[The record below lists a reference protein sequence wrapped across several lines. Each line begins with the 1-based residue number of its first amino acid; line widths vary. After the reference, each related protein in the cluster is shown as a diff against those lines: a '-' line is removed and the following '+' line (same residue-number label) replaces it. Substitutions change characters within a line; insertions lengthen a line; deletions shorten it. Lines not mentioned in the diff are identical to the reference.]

1 MLSYDAYKVGR
12 TGFGGER
19 DDYHADFRTAQN
31 GIGCLARL
39 SGATRFT
46 EKY

>member
-1 MLSYDAYKVGR
+1 MLSYNTYKIRR

-19 DDYHADFRTAQN
+19 DNCHADFRTAQN
-31 GIGCLARL
+31 GVGRFARL
-39 SGATRFT
+39 SGATRFA

>member
-1 MLSYDAYKVGR
+1 MLSYNTYKVRR

-19 DDYHADFRTAQN
+19 DDCGANFRTAQN

-39 SGATRFT
+39 SGATRFA